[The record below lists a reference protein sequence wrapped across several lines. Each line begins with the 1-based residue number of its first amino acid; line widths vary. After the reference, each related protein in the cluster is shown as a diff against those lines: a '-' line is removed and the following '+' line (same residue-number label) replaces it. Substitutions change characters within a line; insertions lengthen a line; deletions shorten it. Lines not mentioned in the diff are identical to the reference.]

1 MIQVFTSPEEVY
13 AWSCE
18 QKRSGRT
25 VALVPTMGCLHEGHL
40 SLIAEAKKRCDCVI
54 VSIFVNPTQFA
65 PNEDYDAYPR
75 REERDIALCR
85 AEGATAVF
93 LPAPEIMYRADA
105 STWVEEV
112 QLAKGYCGA
121 QRPIHFRGV
130 CTVVAKLFHI
140 ANPDVA
146 VFGQKD
152 FQQVAVIQR
161 MVRDLNFPI
170 EIVRA
175 PIVRDADGL
184 AKSSRN
190 AYLSPDARVSAL
202 SLSRS
207 LFAAKAAVD
216 AGTRTAAELE
226 EAIRKETT
234 AEGWV
239 PDYVNVV
246 DAETL
251 MPIQTVVPGASA
263 ILLACRKEG
272 LRLIDNIL
280 L

>member
-1 MIQVFTSPEEVY
+1 MNIFTTAAELH
-13 AWSCE
+13 AWSVAE
-18 QKRSGRT
+18 KRAGRS
-25 VALVPTMGCLHEGHL
+25 VGLVPTMGYLHEGHL
-40 SLIAEAKKRCDCVI
+40 SLIREARKHCDSVA

-65 PNEDYDAYPR
+65 PNEDYDAYPHK
-75 REERDIALCR
+75 EEDDIALCE

-93 LPAPEIMYRADA
+93 LPTPAEMYPTDA
-105 STWVEEV
+105 STWVEETV
-112 QLAKGYCGA
+112 LAKGYCGA

-130 CTVVAKLFHI
+130 CTVVAKLFNI
-140 ANPDVA
+140 ADPDVA

-152 FQQVAVIQR
+152 FQQVAVISR
-161 MVRDLNFPI
+161 MVRDLNFPVKI
-170 EIVRA
+170 IRA
-175 PIVRDADGL
+175 PIIRDDDGL

-190 AYLSPDARVSAL
+190 TYLSADARKRAL

-216 AGTRTAAELE
+216 AGERDAAKLE
-226 EAIRKETT
+226 ASIRQQTE
-234 AEGWV
+234 AEGWI

-246 DAETL
+246 DSETL
-251 MPIQTVVPGASA
+251 MPLESVTPGASA
-263 ILLACRKEG
+263 ILLACRSEG